1 MSSLPIAAAC
11 SKLQAIKWYI
21 LVFGPLLQLEKSL
34 IHWTSLN
41 MYSYMYKAWTCCVI
55 RSICAILD
63 RGWLECCSTL
73 CFLPKRYFCV
83 IRQLRINSVKQDDH
97 NSVLVKPSIHYTLKE
112 SMFAFDG
119 LNVVSLLSMDK
130 VHVSRC

>member
-1 MSSLPIAAAC
+1 MLSDQYVPY
-11 SKLQAIKWYI
+11 W
-21 LVFGPLLQLEKSL
+21 
-34 IHWTSLN
+34 
-41 MYSYMYKAWTCCVI
+41 I
-55 RSICAILD
+55 RRIEV
-63 RGWLECCSTL
+63 GWSVASCTL

-83 IRQLRINSVKQDDH
+83 IRQLRITCNSVKQDDH